1 MFHNIQFI
9 FTYRVA
15 AAVVFDISRMETFQL
30 VHKVSA
36 FACNFSTSV
45 MCVRLLFLRHFY
57 MFIIFCHCIIG
68 KRKIKL
74 LQLQLSEFR
83 DNFFMANL

>member
-1 MFHNIQFI
+1 MFRNIQFI
-9 FTYRVA
+9 FSYRVA

-30 VHKVSA
+30 VHKVSV
-36 FACNFSTSV
+36 FACNFSKSI
-45 MCVRLLFLRHFY
+45 MCVRLLFFVTFY
-57 MFIIFCHCIIG
+57 LCMIYCHCIIG